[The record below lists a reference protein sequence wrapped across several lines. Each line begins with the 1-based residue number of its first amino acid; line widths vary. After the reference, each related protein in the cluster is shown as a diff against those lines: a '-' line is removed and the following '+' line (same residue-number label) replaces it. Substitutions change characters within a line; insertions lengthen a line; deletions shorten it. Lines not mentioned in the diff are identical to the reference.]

1 MSKDSGDRREKHRKP
16 NRRMVMTGVS
26 SIFDLGG
33 INTHKSYKKNRTRK
47 SGVGSDWA
55 AVGDDLRKFMS

>member
-1 MSKDSGDRREKHRKP
+1 
-16 NRRMVMTGVS
+16 MVMTGVS

-33 INTHKSYKKNRTRK
+33 TSTRKSYKKNMKRK